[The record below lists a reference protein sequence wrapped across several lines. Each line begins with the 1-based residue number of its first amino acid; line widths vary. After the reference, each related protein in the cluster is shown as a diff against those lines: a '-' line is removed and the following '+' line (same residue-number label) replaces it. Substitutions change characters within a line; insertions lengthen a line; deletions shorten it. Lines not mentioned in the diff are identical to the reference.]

1 MKFNKAILAVSLFPS
16 YARGNKCIKESP
28 LELGTSACS
37 YGSLV
42 ASVKQRLDNPDIM
55 SYDAVQCP
63 HSAAEELGLHLGTN
77 LTESEMVEI
86 VSNACETAN
95 VKNPIGTL
103 AWSEVTGKGDKFDK
117 EYYDGNGEW
126 NEEHQTNYPHP
137 PYYEGQPSNVLKRD
151 AQRIDD
157 LYEGVAQSVPIQ
169 WPGDS
174 PTSMSNF
181 ANCELQSAMCCWV
194 SDRQANDN
202 NGNCH
207 TPYDTKCLD
216 ADPADNTQLC
226 GVSMKRSISDAV
238 HVNDGFA
245 VWEENEEG
253 PIHCHGLAWGMD
265 ENEPDFR
272 YRANNLFYVSMS
284 DHLHDRGY
292 TRAVQGSP
300 MCACVENM
308 PLVTRSDCT
317 EIKATELFT
326 FTLSDENLAA
336 SVSYTEID
344 FNACAAQTN
353 NDLQSFYERL
363 LNEGRVT
370 KEKYD
375 KFRQTIRGNDNC
387 PSAYSDLVFEQGYTF
402 TPLAPGDFTGLDGK
416 CLKGNGQDQTKG
428 QILLES
434 GDFSSESKKQECL
447 ETCSSFSESI
457 HVTGCEAASN
467 GCYLHTD
474 EVKYGSND
482 SNGNR
487 MCYLPNRYQ
496 PPDLVEEPGFCVSG
510 PGHGLHGLRKLA
522 TGDYGPSEEKKKECH
537 DMCRDFFK
545 REKINGCT
553 AVWHRSN
560 RGCYAY
566 TDNRL
571 FRGSNH
577 DRHACW
583 IPETF
588 ETPNTEDFYS
598 EPGHCLDGN
607 GNDQNDGVA
616 WVASGNYFSSE
627 QQQQAGLDLC
637 REAARKGE
645 ITACEVTT
653 SGVYMHTKEVQSAN
667 SHSNHQC
674 FIAKGPVS
682 VKK

>member
-1 MKFNKAILAVSLFPS
+1 MKMNNKAILAVALFPS
-16 YARGNKCIKESP
+16 YVRGNKCIKQSP
-28 LELGTSACS
+28 LELGTSACN

-55 SYDAVQCP
+55 SYDAIQCP
-63 HSAAEELGLHLGTN
+63 HSASEELALHLGTN
-77 LTESEMVEI
+77 LTESEMEEI
-86 VSNACETAN
+86 VSNACEQAN

-117 EYYDGNGEW
+117 EYYDGNGKW
-126 NEEHQTNYPHP
+126 NEEHQTNHPHP

-151 AQRIDD
+151 AQHIDD

-181 ANCELQSAMCCWV
+181 ANCKLQSAMCCWV
-194 SDRQANDN
+194 SDRQANDK

-207 TPYDTKCLD
+207 TPYDTRCLD

-245 VWEENEEG
+245 MWENDEEG

-272 YRANNLFYVSMS
+272 YRGNNLFYVSMS

-300 MCACVENM
+300 MCSCVENM

-326 FTLSDENLAA
+326 FTLSNENLMAT
-336 SVSYTEID
+336 VSYTEID

-375 KFRQTIRGNDNC
+375 KFRQTIRGNGNC

-402 TPLAPGDFTGLDGK
+402 TP
-416 CLKGNGQDQTKG
+416 
-428 QILLES
+428 
-434 GDFSSESKKQECL
+434 ESKKQECL

-457 HVTGCEAASN
+457 HVTGCEAAPN

-487 MCYLPNRYQ
+487 MCYIPNRYEA
-496 PPDLVEEPGFCVSG
+496 PVLKEEKGWCVSG
-510 PGHGLHGLRKLA
+510 LGHGLHAPRKLA
-522 TGDYGPSEEKKKECH
+522 TGDYGPSAEKKKECH
-537 DMCRDFFK
+537 DMCRDLFK
-545 REKINGCT
+545 IDEINGCS
-553 AVWHRSN
+553 AVWDQSN

-566 TDNRL
+566 TGDRL
-571 FRGSNH
+571 F
-577 DRHACW
+577 
-583 IPETF
+583 
-588 ETPNTEDFYS
+588 
-598 EPGHCLDGN
+598 
-607 GNDQNDGVA
+607 
-616 WVASGNYFSSE
+616 
-627 QQQQAGLDLC
+627 
-637 REAARKGE
+637 KE
-645 ITACEVTT
+645 II
-653 SGVYMHTKEVQSAN
+653 M
-667 SHSNHQC
+667 
-674 FIAKGPVS
+674 I
-682 VKK
+682 